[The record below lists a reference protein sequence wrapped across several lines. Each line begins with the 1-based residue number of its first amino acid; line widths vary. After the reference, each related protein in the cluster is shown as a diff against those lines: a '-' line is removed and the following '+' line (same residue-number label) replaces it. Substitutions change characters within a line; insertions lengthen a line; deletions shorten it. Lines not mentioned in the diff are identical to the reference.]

1 MELKVHTHQVD
12 LINNSFTLILVSNPP
27 NPATINLQFSI
38 SSIGDQTESQ
48 LKRRTY
54 EEAKKVLQAAMVALG

>member
-12 LINNSFTLILVSNPP
+12 LINNSSTLILVSNPP